1 MTSGEQKIEEKIAD
15 RGTDFRNDDS
25 RLSDQQQEEDERTVI
40 SIEIVSQEEKQEET
54 RRRLSFL
61 DCYLAVFILLAMVV
75 GVLIGYYVP
84 NIQHSFETVQFDTV
98 SVPIAIGLLLMMYPI
113 MIDVKYEKLYKI
125 LTSKP
130 VWIQIAISILIN
142 FVVGPIIMTALA
154 WGTLPDLP
162 EFRAGVVLIGLA
174 RCIAMVLIWVHL
186 AHGDDTFGAML
197 VAINSLLQIGL
208 YSPYAVLF
216 INIIPSWFGAEEQV
230 SVHVE
235 IWPVA
240 ESVLIY
246 LGIPLVAGLATRYTI
261 IYFKGRPWFENKF
274 VPLMGHLAL
283 VGLLYTIFVMF
294 IIQGHQII
302 ENIGSVFRTVVPL
315 AVYFCIMFFTVFF
328 SLKALGVPYDVII
341 TQAFTGSSNNFEL
354 AIAVAVGT
362 YGIRSEQALSA
373 TVGALIEVPVL
384 LTLTYVAMFF
394 RRKLNWNDRSTLM
407 TINKENIR

>member
-1 MTSGEQKIEEKIAD
+1 MI
-15 RGTDFRNDDS
+15 
-25 RLSDQQQEEDERTVI
+25 
-40 SIEIVSQEEKQEET
+40 
-54 RRRLSFL
+54 
-61 DCYLAVFILLAMVV
+61 V

-84 NIQHSFETVQFDTV
+84 NVQHSFETVQFDTV

-113 MIDVKYEKLYKI
+113 MVDVKYEKLYKI

-130 VWIQIAISILIN
+130 IWIQIAISILIN
-142 FVVGPIIMTALA
+142 FVVGPIIMAALA
-154 WGTLPDLP
+154 WGTLPDLL

-274 VPLMGHLAL
+274 VALMGHLAL
-283 VGLLYTIFVMF
+283 IGLLYTIFVMF

-302 ENIGSVFRTVVPL
+302 ENIGSVFRTAVPL
-315 AVYFCIMFFTVFF
+315 IVYFCIMFFTVFF
-328 SLKALGVPYDVII
+328 SLKTLGVPYDVII

-384 LTLTYVAMFF
+384 LTLTHVAILF
-394 RRKLNWNDRSTLM
+394 RRKLNWNNRSTLM
-407 TINKENIR
+407 TINKEDIR